1 MKKTVFAIRTHQFG
15 DREKSLYDYAV
26 KYFGEN
32 NTLIACNNNSEN
44 IKIPIEYNHF
54 FFNQNEILN
63 ESGLF
68 FHPNWGWRC
77 GDYWYYALQKIL
89 TGIEYVWL
97 CEPDVYFCNKNAED
111 FFKPF
116 EKLDCDFLTKGLC
129 AANANMYFFNT
140 SKVLDGKPMS
150 CIFPITRIKTS
161 LINVLL
167 EERTRL
173 SETFINQKNHQN
185 LYPND
190 EIFVCTTLN
199 RMNYSIKNMDF
210 FTYFDFRLFT
220 ANKNQAMTIDDA
232 SEIKGDLI
240 IHPVLEK
247 KIFINKKVNF
257 FNEKLKNNLP
267 ISDWIMNMLLKTKD
281 QNLKKE
287 LISEFERTFSNFI
300 KRI

>member
-1 MKKTVFAIRTHQFG
+1 
-15 DREKSLYDYAV
+15 
-26 KYFGEN
+26 
-32 NTLIACNNNSEN
+32 
-44 IKIPIEYNHF
+44 
-54 FFNQNEILN
+54 
-63 ESGLF
+63 
-68 FHPNWGWRC
+68 
-77 GDYWYYALQKIL
+77 
-89 TGIEYVWL
+89 
-97 CEPDVYFCNKNAED
+97 
-111 FFKPF
+111 
-116 EKLDCDFLTKGLC
+116 
-129 AANANMYFFNT
+129 
-140 SKVLDGKPMS
+140 
-150 CIFPITRIKTS
+150 
-161 LINVLL
+161 
-167 EERTRL
+167 
-173 SETFINQKNHQN
+173 
-185 LYPND
+185 
-190 EIFVCTTLN
+190 
-199 RMNYSIKNMDF
+199 MDF